1 MLRAH
6 TRKWGNSLGIVIPK
20 EAVRELELKPH
31 EEIILDIQKK
41 SGTVLKELFGAIKW
55 KKHPRELLHEARK
68 EFESKYG
75 L

>member
-1 MLRAH
+1 MHKAH

-20 EAVRELELKPH
+20 DVVQTLNLKPH
-31 EEIILDIQKK
+31 EDVIIDIHKK

-55 KKHPRELLHEARK
+55 RKPPRELLREARQ
-68 EFESKYG
+68 ELESKHG